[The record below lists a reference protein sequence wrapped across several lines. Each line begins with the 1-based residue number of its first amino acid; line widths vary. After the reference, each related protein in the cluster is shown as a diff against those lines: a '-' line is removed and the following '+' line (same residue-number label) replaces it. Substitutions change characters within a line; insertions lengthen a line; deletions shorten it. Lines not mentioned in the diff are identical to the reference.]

1 MTRACILP
9 GLLAGLLLLLLPVA
23 ANPQG
28 ANAKPDPKSPTAE
41 QLPIYEI
48 DPTWP
53 PTLPHDWIL
62 GDIRGLFVDDR
73 DHLWVIH
80 MPSSLTPQEIGA
92 AVKPPIADCCMPAP
106 PVLELDPDGKV
117 LRAWGGPGDGYTWFD
132 QEHGIY
138 IDHNGFVWMGTS
150 NGMHVMKF
158 TQDGRHVMT
167 IGKPGVN
174 KGSNDPD
181 HLGGPANFYVEP
193 KTNEIFIADGYI
205 NKRVVVYDAA
215 TGTYKRHW
223 GAYGK
228 LPDDTEKY
236 TYPVKVATP
245 PQQYSTLHGI
255 VGTKDGLIYVSDR
268 QGNRIQVFRQNGEFL
283 MEKFVRPETGGSGSG
298 FSLQVS
304 RDPEQSL
311 LYLMDGTNQ
320 PVWILRRKDLAIL
333 DRFGRPGRQAGEFI
347 RAHMIAID
355 SKNRMYTGEA
365 ANGRRMQRWI
375 LKGTR
380 PVFRREASRRR
391 IASRSQQA
399 GVPRGRAAVA
409 SSGRSSRASAHLGRV
424 CTKDRLT
431 GKWS

>member
-1 MTRACILP
+1 MTPATVIAALAACLFVPLAAHAQSATAAVAP
-9 GLLAGLLLLLLPVA
+9 G
-23 ANPQG
+23 
-28 ANAKPDPKSPTAE
+28 SPTADR
-41 QLPIYEI
+41 LPIYEI

-53 PTLPHDWIL
+53 PTLPNDWIL
-62 GDIRGLFVDDR
+62 GDIRGLFVDDQ

-92 AVKPPIADCCMPAP
+92 AVKPPIADCCFPAP
-106 PVLELDPDGKV
+106 PVLELDAEGKV
-117 LRAWGGPGDGYTWFD
+117 LRTWGGPGEGYTWYD

-138 IDHNGFVWMGTS
+138 IDHNNFVWTGTS

-158 TQDGRHVMT
+158 TRDGKHVLT
-167 IGKPGVN
+167 IGTPGVN

-193 KTNEIFIADGYI
+193 KTNELFIADGYI

-215 TGTYKRHW
+215 TGKYKRHW

-228 LPDDTEKY
+228 VPNDTEKY
-236 TYPVKVATP
+236 QYPVRVNEP
-245 PQQYSTLHGI
+245 PQQYSTLHGL
-255 VGTKDGLIYVSDR
+255 VGSKDGLIYVSDR
-268 QGNRIQVFRQNGEFL
+268 RGNRIQVFRQNGEFL

-298 FSLQVS
+298 FSLQFS
-304 RDPEQSL
+304 RDAEQSI

-320 PVWILRRKDLAIL
+320 RVWMLRRQDLAIL
-333 DRFGRPGRQAGEFI
+333 DRFGKPGRQAGEFI

-365 ANGRRMQRWI
+365 GNGRRMQRWI

-380 PVFRREASRRR
+380 PAASVTPPK
-391 IASRSQQA
+391 Q
-399 GVPRGRAAVA
+399 
-409 SSGRSSRASAHLGRV
+409 
-424 CTKDRLT
+424 
-431 GKWS
+431 

>member
-1 MTRACILP
+1 MTAVTASAALAAC
-9 GLLAGLLLLLLPVA
+9 LLVPLA
-23 ANPQG
+23 AHAQG
-28 ANAKPDPKSPTAE
+28 ANAAVAPGSPTADR
-41 QLPIYEI
+41 LPIYEI

-53 PTLPHDWIL
+53 PTLPNDWIL
-62 GDIRGLFVDDR
+62 GDIRGLFVDDQ

-92 AVKPPIADCCMPAP
+92 AVKPPIADCCFPAP
-106 PVLELDPDGKV
+106 PVLELDAEGKV
-117 LRAWGGPGDGYTWFD
+117 LRTWGGPGEGYTWYD

-138 IDHNGFVWMGTS
+138 IDHNGFVWTGTS

-158 TQDGRHVMT
+158 TREGKHVLT
-167 IGKPGVN
+167 IGTPGVN

-193 KTNEIFIADGYI
+193 KTNELFIADGYI

-215 TGTYKRHW
+215 TGKYKRHW

-228 LPDDTEKY
+228 VPNDTEKY
-236 TYPVKVATP
+236 QYPVRVNDP
-245 PQQYSTLHGI
+245 PQQYSTLHGL
-255 VGTKDGLIYVSDR
+255 VGSKDGLIYVSDR
-268 QGNRIQVFRQNGEFL
+268 RGNRIQVFRQNGEFL

-298 FSLQVS
+298 FSLQFS
-304 RDPEQSL
+304 RDPEQSI

-320 PVWILRRKDLAIL
+320 RVWMLRRKDLAIL
-333 DRFGRPGRQAGEFI
+333 DRFGKPGRQAGEFI

-365 ANGRRMQRWI
+365 GNGRRMQRWI

-380 PVFRREASRRR
+380 PAASVTPPK
-391 IASRSQQA
+391 Q
-399 GVPRGRAAVA
+399 
-409 SSGRSSRASAHLGRV
+409 
-424 CTKDRLT
+424 
-431 GKWS
+431 

>member
-1 MTRACILP
+1 MTPALASAALAACLLVPLAAHAQSATAAVAP
-9 GLLAGLLLLLLPVA
+9 G
-23 ANPQG
+23 
-28 ANAKPDPKSPTAE
+28 SPTADR
-41 QLPIYEI
+41 LPVYEI

-53 PTLPHDWIL
+53 PTLPNDWIL
-62 GDIRGLFVDDR
+62 GDIRGLFVDDQ

-92 AVKPPIADCCMPAP
+92 AVKPPIADCCFPAP
-106 PVLELDPDGKV
+106 PVLELDAEGKV
-117 LRAWGGPGDGYTWFD
+117 LRTWGGPGEGYTWYD

-138 IDHNGFVWMGTS
+138 IDHNNFVWTGTS

-158 TQDGRHVMT
+158 TREGKHVLT
-167 IGKPGVN
+167 IGTPGVN

-193 KTNEIFIADGYI
+193 KTNELFIADGYI

-215 TGTYKRHW
+215 TGKYKRHW

-228 LPDDTEKY
+228 VPNDTEKY
-236 TYPVKVATP
+236 QYPVRVNDP
-245 PQQYSTLHGI
+245 PQQYSTLHGL
-255 VGTKDGLIYVSDR
+255 VGSKDGLIYVSDR
-268 QGNRIQVFRQNGEFL
+268 RGNRIQVFRQNGEFL

-298 FSLQVS
+298 FSLQFS
-304 RDPEQSL
+304 RDAEQSI

-320 PVWILRRKDLAIL
+320 RVWMLRRKDLAIL
-333 DRFGRPGRQAGEFI
+333 DRFGKPGRQAGEFI

-365 ANGRRMQRWI
+365 GNGRRMQRWI

-380 PVFRREASRRR
+380 PAASVTPPK
-391 IASRSQQA
+391 Q
-399 GVPRGRAAVA
+399 
-409 SSGRSSRASAHLGRV
+409 
-424 CTKDRLT
+424 
-431 GKWS
+431 

>member
-1 MTRACILP
+1 VTTRIAQTVLV
-9 GLLAGLLLLLLPVA
+9 LAFVA
-23 ANPQG
+23 PAIAAAQG
-28 ANAKPDPKSPTAE
+28 ANAKPAAGSPTADR
-41 QLPIYEI
+41 LPIYEI

-53 PTLPHDWIL
+53 PTLPNDWIW
-62 GDIRGLFVDDR
+62 GDIRGIFADDE

-92 AVKPPIADCCMPAP
+92 AVKPPIADCCIPAP
-106 PVLELDPDGKV
+106 PVLELDEHGKV
-117 LRAWGGPGDGYTWFD
+117 LRAWGGAGPGYTWYD

-138 IDHNGFVWMGTS
+138 LDHHGDVWTGTS

-158 TQDGRHVMT
+158 TQDGKHLLT
-167 IGKPGVN
+167 IGEPGVN

-205 NKRVVVYDAA
+205 NKRVVVYDAT
-215 TGTYKRHW
+215 TGKYKRHW

-228 LPDDTEKY
+228 VPRDDEKY
-236 TYPVKVATP
+236 TYPVDPKNP
-245 PQQYSTLHGI
+245 PQQYSTLHGL

-268 QGNRIQVFRQNGEFL
+268 RGNRIQVFRQNGEYL
-283 MEKFVRPETGGSGSG
+283 MERFVRPETGGSGSG

-311 LYLMDGTNQ
+311 LYLIDGTNQ
-320 PVWILRRKDLAIL
+320 RVWILRRRDLAIL

-365 ANGRRMQRWI
+365 GNGRRIQRWI

-380 PVFRREASRRR
+380 P
-391 IASRSQQA
+391 
-399 GVPRGRAAVA
+399 A
-409 SSGRSSRASAHLGRV
+409 SSVTPPSP
-424 CTKDRLT
+424 
-431 GKWS
+431 

>member
-1 MTRACILP
+1 MPLSRTSAALVAWLFVP
-9 GLLAGLLLLLLPVA
+9 AVAGA
-23 ANPQG
+23 QG
-28 ANAKPDPKSPTAE
+28 ANAAAAPGSPTAE
-41 QLPIYEI
+41 RLPIYEI

-53 PTLPHDWIL
+53 PTLPNDWIL

-80 MPSSLTPQEIGA
+80 MPSSLTEQEIGA
-92 AVKPPIADCCMPAP
+92 AVKPPIADCCLPAP

-117 LRAWGGPGDGYTWFD
+117 LRTWGGPGEGYTWYD

-138 IDHNGFVWMGTS
+138 IDHNGFVWTGTS
-150 NGMHVMKF
+150 TGHHVMKF
-158 TQDGRHVMT
+158 TQDGKHVLT
-167 IGKPGVN
+167 IGTPGVN

-205 NKRVVVYDAA
+205 NRRVVVYDAA
-215 TGTYKRHW
+215 TGAYKRHW

-228 LPDDTEKY
+228 RPDDTEKY
-236 TYPVKVATP
+236 QYPVRVSDP
-245 PQQYSTLHGI
+245 PKQYSTVHGL
-255 VGTKDGLIYVSDR
+255 VGSKDGLIYVSDR
-268 QGNRIQVFRQNGEFL
+268 RGNRIQVFRQSGEYL

-298 FSLQVS
+298 FSLQFS
-304 RDPEQSL
+304 RDPAQSL

-320 PVWILRRKDLAIL
+320 RVWILRRKDLAIL
-333 DRFGRPGRQAGEFI
+333 DRFGKPGRQAGEFI

-365 ANGRRMQRWI
+365 GNGRRMQRWI

-380 PVFRREASRRR
+380 P
-391 IASRSQQA
+391 
-399 GVPRGRAAVA
+399 AADV
-409 SSGRSSRASAHLGRV
+409 
-424 CTKDRLT
+424 TPPKPEP
-431 GKWS
+431 

>member
-1 MTRACILP
+1 MRYSRTFVAF
-9 GLLAGLLLLLLPVA
+9 AMLLLWTGSA
-23 ANPQG
+23 RSQG
-28 ANAKPDPKSPTAE
+28 ANAKPAAGSPTAE
-41 QLPIYEI
+41 KLPIYEV

-53 PTLPHDWIL
+53 PTLPNDWIL
-62 GDIRGLFVDDR
+62 GDIRGLFADDN

-80 MPSSLTPQEIGA
+80 MPSSLTDQEIGA
-92 AVKPPIADCCMPAP
+92 AVKPPIADCCLPAP

-117 LRAWGGPGDGYTWFD
+117 LQAWGGPGEGYTWFS

-138 IDHNGFVWMGTS
+138 IDHNNFVWMGTS
-150 NGMHVMKF
+150 NGTHVMKF
-158 TQDGRHVMT
+158 TRDGKHVMT
-167 IGKPGVN
+167 IGEPGVN

-193 KTNEIFIADGYI
+193 KTNEIFIADGYR

-215 TGTYKRHW
+215 TGKYLRHW

-228 LPDDTEKY
+228 PPRDDEKY
-236 TYPVKVATP
+236 QYPVNPANP
-245 PQQYSTLHGI
+245 PQQYSTLHGL

-268 QGNRIQVFRQNGEFL
+268 RGNRIQVFRQNGEYL

-298 FSLQVS
+298 FSLQLS

-311 LYLMDGTNQ
+311 LYLMDGTNMR
-320 PVWILRRKDLAIL
+320 VWILRRKDLAIL
-333 DRFGRPGRQAGEFI
+333 DRFGKPGRQAGEFI

-365 ANGRRMQRWI
+365 GNGRRIQRWV

-380 PVFRREASRRR
+380 PAASVKPP
-391 IASRSQQA
+391 A
-399 GVPRGRAAVA
+399 PEE
-409 SSGRSSRASAHLGRV
+409 
-424 CTKDRLT
+424 
-431 GKWS
+431 

>member
-1 MTRACILP
+1 MMRTRTIVAV
-9 GLLAGLLLLLLPVA
+9 AASFLLPA
-23 ANPQG
+23 MASAQG
-28 ANAKPDPKSPTAE
+28 ANATVAKGSPTADR
-41 QLPIYEI
+41 LPIYEV

-53 PTLPHDWIL
+53 PTLPNDWIL

-92 AVKPPIADCCMPAP
+92 AVKPPIADCCFPAP

-117 LRAWGGPGDGYTWFD
+117 LRTWGGPGDGYTWYD

-138 IDHNGFVWMGTS
+138 LDHNGFVWTGTS
-150 NGMHVMKF
+150 NGHHVMKF
-158 TQDGRHVMT
+158 TQDGKHVLT
-167 IGKPGVN
+167 IGTPGVN

-215 TGTYKRHW
+215 TGAYKRHW

-228 LPDDTEKY
+228 MPNDTEAY
-236 TYPVKVATP
+236 QYPVRVNDP
-245 PQQYSTLHGI
+245 PQQYSTLHGL
-255 VGTKDGLIYVSDR
+255 VGSKDGLIYVADR
-268 QGNRIQVFRQNGEFL
+268 QGNRIQVFRQNGEYL

-298 FSLQVS
+298 FSLQFS
-304 RDPEQSL
+304 RDPGQTL

-320 PVWILRRKDLAIL
+320 RVWMLRRKDLAIL
-333 DRFGRPGRQAGEFI
+333 DRFGKPGRQAGEFI

-380 PVFRREASRRR
+380 PAV
-391 IASRSQQA
+391 
-399 GVPRGRAAVA
+399 GVTPP
-409 SSGRSSRASAHLGRV
+409 
-424 CTKDRLT
+424 KP
-431 GKWS
+431 

>member
-1 MTRACILP
+1 MTLAESCVALAL
-9 GLLAGLLLLLLPVA
+9 GLILPVA
-23 ANPQG
+23 ASAQSAG
-28 ANAKPDPKSPTAE
+28 AAVAPGSPTADR
-41 QLPIYEI
+41 LPIYEI

-53 PTLPHDWIL
+53 PTLPNDWIL

-92 AVKPPIADCCMPAP
+92 AVKPPIADCCFPAP

-117 LRAWGGPGDGYTWFD
+117 LRSWGGPGDGYTWFD

-158 TQDGRHVMT
+158 TQDGQHVMT
-167 IGKPGVN
+167 IGEPGIN
-174 KGSNDPD
+174 RGSNDPD

-215 TGTYKRHW
+215 TGKYLRHW

-228 LPDDTEKY
+228 TPNDTEKY
-236 TYPVKVATP
+236 QYPVRVDAP
-245 PQQYSTLHGI
+245 PQQYSTLHGL
-255 VGTKDGLIYVSDR
+255 VGTKDGRIYVSDR
-268 QGNRIQVFRQNGEFL
+268 RGNRIQVFRQNGEFL
-283 MEKFVRPETGGSGSG
+283 LEKFVRPATGGSGSG

-320 PVWILRRKDLAIL
+320 RVWMLRRKDLAIL
-333 DRFGRPGRQAGEFI
+333 DRFGKPGRQAGEFI

-365 ANGRRMQRWI
+365 GNGRRMQRWV
-375 LKGTR
+375 LRGTR
-380 PVFRREASRRR
+380 PA
-391 IASRSQQA
+391 A
-399 GVPRGRAAVA
+399 GVTPPAQ
-409 SSGRSSRASAHLGRV
+409 
-424 CTKDRLT
+424 
-431 GKWS
+431 

>member
-1 MTRACILP
+1 MTPATVIAALAACLFVPLAAQAQSATAAVAP
-9 GLLAGLLLLLLPVA
+9 G
-23 ANPQG
+23 
-28 ANAKPDPKSPTAE
+28 SPTADR
-41 QLPIYEI
+41 LPIYEI

-53 PTLPHDWIL
+53 PTLPNDWIL
-62 GDIRGLFVDDR
+62 GDIRGLFVDDQ

-92 AVKPPIADCCMPAP
+92 AVKPPIADCCFPAP
-106 PVLELDPDGKV
+106 PVLELDAEGKV
-117 LRAWGGPGDGYTWFD
+117 LRTWGGPGEGYTWYD

-138 IDHNGFVWMGTS
+138 IDHNNFVWTGTS

-158 TQDGRHVMT
+158 TRDGKHVLT
-167 IGKPGVN
+167 IGTPGVN

-193 KTNEIFIADGYI
+193 KTNELFIADGYI

-215 TGTYKRHW
+215 TGKYKRPW

-228 LPDDTEKY
+228 VPNDTEKY
-236 TYPVKVATP
+236 QYPVRVTDP
-245 PQQYSTLHGI
+245 PQQYSTLHGL
-255 VGTKDGLIYVSDR
+255 VGSKDGLIYVSDR
-268 QGNRIQVFRQNGEFL
+268 RGNRIQVFRQNGEFL

-298 FSLQVS
+298 FSLQFS
-304 RDPEQSL
+304 RDAEQSI

-320 PVWILRRKDLAIL
+320 RVWMLRRKDLAIL
-333 DRFGRPGRQAGEFI
+333 DRFGKPGRQAGEFI

-365 ANGRRMQRWI
+365 GNGRRMQRWI

-380 PVFRREASRRR
+380 PAASVTPPK
-391 IASRSQQA
+391 Q
-399 GVPRGRAAVA
+399 
-409 SSGRSSRASAHLGRV
+409 
-424 CTKDRLT
+424 
-431 GKWS
+431 

>member
-1 MTRACILP
+1 MTHSRMLTV
-9 GLLAGLLLLLLPVA
+9 VA
-23 ANPQG
+23 ASLLVPIMAAAQS
-28 ANAKPDPKSPTAE
+28 ANAKAAPGSPTADR
-41 QLPIYEI
+41 LPVYQI

-53 PTLPHDWIL
+53 PTLPNDWIL

-92 AVKPPIADCCMPAP
+92 AVKPPIADCCYPAP
-106 PVLELDPDGKV
+106 PVLELDPEGKV
-117 LRAWGGPGDGYTWFD
+117 LRAWGGPGQGYTWFD

-158 TQDGRHVMT
+158 TQEGKHVMT
-167 IGKPGVN
+167 IGEPGVN
-174 KGSNDPD
+174 KGSNDQD

-205 NKRVVVYDAA
+205 NKRVIVYDAA
-215 TGTYKRHW
+215 SGTYKRHW

-228 LPDDTEKY
+228 RPDDTEKY
-236 TYPVKVATP
+236 AYPVNVASP
-245 PQQYSTLHGI
+245 PQQYSTLHGL
-255 VGTKDGLIYVSDR
+255 VGTKDGLLYVSDR
-268 QGNRIQVFRQNGEFL
+268 RGNRIQVFRQNGEYL

-311 LYLMDGTNQ
+311 LYLMDGTNER
-320 PVWILRRKDLAIL
+320 VWILRRKDLTIL

-347 RAHMIAID
+347 RGHMIAID

-365 ANGRRMQRWI
+365 GDGRGIQRWI

-380 PVFRREASRRR
+380 PVAS
-391 IASRSQQA
+391 
-399 GVPRGRAAVA
+399 VTPPAA
-409 SSGRSSRASAHLGRV
+409 
-424 CTKDRLT
+424 K
-431 GKWS
+431 

>member
-1 MTRACILP
+1 MTPVTAIAALAACLLVPLAAHAQSATAAVAP
-9 GLLAGLLLLLLPVA
+9 G
-23 ANPQG
+23 
-28 ANAKPDPKSPTAE
+28 SPTADR
-41 QLPIYEI
+41 LPVYEI

-53 PTLPHDWIL
+53 PTLPNDWIL
-62 GDIRGLFVDDR
+62 GDIRGLFVDDQ

-92 AVKPPIADCCMPAP
+92 AVKPPIADCCFPAP
-106 PVLELDPDGKV
+106 PVLELDAEGKV
-117 LRAWGGPGDGYTWFD
+117 LRTWGGPGEGYTWYD

-138 IDHNGFVWMGTS
+138 IDHNNFVWTGTS

-158 TQDGRHVMT
+158 TRDGKHVLT
-167 IGKPGVN
+167 IGTPGVN

-193 KTNEIFIADGYI
+193 KTNELFIADGYI

-215 TGTYKRHW
+215 TGKYKRHW

-228 LPDDTEKY
+228 VPNDTEKY
-236 TYPVKVATP
+236 QYPVRVNEP
-245 PQQYSTLHGI
+245 PQQYSTLHGL
-255 VGTKDGLIYVSDR
+255 VGSKDGLIYVSDR
-268 QGNRIQVFRQNGEFL
+268 RGNRIQVFRQNGEFL

-298 FSLQVS
+298 FSLQFS
-304 RDPEQSL
+304 RDAEQSI

-320 PVWILRRKDLAIL
+320 RVWMLRRKDLAIL
-333 DRFGRPGRQAGEFI
+333 DRFGKPGRQAGEFI

-365 ANGRRMQRWI
+365 GNGRRMQRWI

-380 PVFRREASRRR
+380 PAASVTPPK
-391 IASRSQQA
+391 Q
-399 GVPRGRAAVA
+399 
-409 SSGRSSRASAHLGRV
+409 
-424 CTKDRLT
+424 
-431 GKWS
+431 

>member
-1 MTRACILP
+1 MRYSRTLVAF
-9 GLLAGLLLLLLPVA
+9 AMLLLWTGSARSQGASAKVA
-23 ANPQG
+23 AG
-28 ANAKPDPKSPTAE
+28 SPTADK
-41 QLPIYEI
+41 LPIYEV

-53 PTLPHDWIL
+53 PTLPNDWIL
-62 GDIRGLFVDDR
+62 GDIRGLFADEN

-80 MPSSLTPQEIGA
+80 MPSSLTDQEIGA
-92 AVKPPIADCCMPAP
+92 AVKPPIADCCFPAP

-117 LRAWGGPGDGYTWFD
+117 LQAWGGPGQGYTWFD

-138 IDHNGFVWMGTS
+138 IDHNNFVWMGTS
-150 NGMHVMKF
+150 NGTHVMKF
-158 TQDGRHVMT
+158 TRDGKHVMT
-167 IGKPGVN
+167 IGEPGVN

-193 KTNEIFIADGYI
+193 KTNEIFIADGYR

-215 TGTYKRHW
+215 TGKYLRHW

-228 LPDDTEKY
+228 PPRDDERY
-236 TYPVKVATP
+236 QYPVNPASP
-245 PQQYSTLHGI
+245 PQQYSTLHGL

-268 QGNRIQVFRQNGEFL
+268 RGNRIQVFRQNGEYL

-298 FSLQVS
+298 FSLQLS

-311 LYLMDGTNQ
+311 LYLMDGTNMR
-320 PVWILRRKDLAIL
+320 VWILRRKDLQIL
-333 DRFGRPGRQAGEFI
+333 DRFGKPGRNSGEFI

-365 ANGRRMQRWI
+365 GNGRRIQRWI

-380 PVFRREASRRR
+380 PVASVKPP
-391 IASRSQQA
+391 
-399 GVPRGRAAVA
+399 VPEQ
-409 SSGRSSRASAHLGRV
+409 
-424 CTKDRLT
+424 
-431 GKWS
+431 

>member
-1 MTRACILP
+1 MVKLSAVTTRIP
-9 GLLAGLLLLLLPVA
+9 LALLLLTRVA
-23 ANPQG
+23 PTGAAAQG
-28 ANAKPDPKSPTAE
+28 ANAKPAPGSPTADR
-41 QLPIYEI
+41 LPIYEI

-53 PTLPHDWIL
+53 PTLPNDWIW
-62 GDIRGLFVDDR
+62 GDIRGIFADDE

-80 MPSSLTPQEIGA
+80 MPSSLTPQEICA
-92 AVKPPIADCCMPAP
+92 AVKPPIADCCIPAP
-106 PVLELDPDGKV
+106 PVLELDEQGKV
-117 LRAWGGPGDGYTWFD
+117 LRAWGGPGPGFTWYD

-138 IDHNGFVWMGTS
+138 LDHHGDVWTGTS

-158 TQDGRHVMT
+158 TQDGKHLLT
-167 IGKPGVN
+167 IGEPGVN

-205 NKRVVVYDAA
+205 NKRVVVYDAT
-215 TGTYKRHW
+215 TGRYKRHW

-228 LPDDTEKY
+228 VPRDDEKY
-236 TYPVKVATP
+236 TYPVDPKSP
-245 PQQYSTLHGI
+245 PQQYSTLHGL

-268 QGNRIQVFRQNGEFL
+268 RGNRIQVFRQNGEYL
-283 MEKFVRPETGGSGSG
+283 MERFVRPETGGSGSG

-304 RDPEQSL
+304 RDPGQTL
-311 LYLMDGTNQ
+311 LYLIDGTNQ
-320 PVWILRRKDLAIL
+320 RVWILRRKDLAIL

-365 ANGRRMQRWI
+365 GNGRRIQRWI

-380 PVFRREASRRR
+380 P
-391 IASRSQQA
+391 
-399 GVPRGRAAVA
+399 A
-409 SSGRSSRASAHLGRV
+409 SSVTPPVAQH
-424 CTKDRLT
+424 
-431 GKWS
+431 

>member
-1 MTRACILP
+1 M
-9 GLLAGLLLLLLPVA
+9 
-23 ANPQG
+23 
-28 ANAKPDPKSPTAE
+28 
-41 QLPIYEI
+41 
-48 DPTWP
+48 
-53 PTLPHDWIL
+53 
-62 GDIRGLFVDDR
+62 
-73 DHLWVIH
+73 
-80 MPSSLTPQEIGA
+80 
-92 AVKPPIADCCMPAP
+92 KPPIADCCFPAP

-117 LRAWGGPGDGYTWFD
+117 LQAWGGPGQGYTWFD

-158 TQDGRHVMT
+158 TQDGKHVLT
-167 IGKPGVN
+167 IGEPGVN

-193 KTNEIFIADGYI
+193 KTNELFIADGYR

-215 TGTYKRHW
+215 TGKYLRHW

-228 LPDDTEKY
+228 RADRRPRSTS
-236 TYPVKVATP
+236 TRSRSASP
-245 PQQYSTLHGI
+245 PQQYSTLHGL

-268 QGNRIQVFRQNGEFL
+268 RGNRIQVFRQNGEYL
-283 MEKFVRPETGGSGSG
+283 MERFVRPETGGSGSG

-311 LYLMDGTNQ
+311 LYLMDGTNMR
-320 PVWILRRKDLAIL
+320 VWILRRKDLAIL
-333 DRFGRPGRQAGEFI
+333 DRFGKPGRKPGEFI

-365 ANGRRMQRWI
+365 GNGRRMQRWI

-380 PVFRREASRRR
+380 PAASVTPP
-391 IASRSQQA
+391 APQ
-399 GVPRGRAAVA
+399 
-409 SSGRSSRASAHLGRV
+409 
-424 CTKDRLT
+424 
-431 GKWS
+431 